1 MSAIDVLQRAAATQ
15 GIPVRAA
22 YTVRQSAKLLGIG
35 RETLRLAVHRG
46 QVRAVKV
53 GRNLYIPV
61 SELARLLEEVQE
73 LAPPSQP

>member
-1 MSAIDVLQRAAATQ
+1 MNAMEALHQAAVAQGLSPRAS
-15 GIPVRAA
+15 
-22 YTVRQSAKLLGIG
+22 YTIRQSAKILGIG

-46 QVRAVKV
+46 RIRAVRV

-73 LAPPSQP
+73 LTPPSRP